1 MGNVCG
7 AFWPIAKRHMAQA
20 DAQAQELS
28 ALTLQNDVEGPAGT
42 LLSLPPELLQR
53 VMEFLMV
60 VDDVHEAERVTKL
73 VRSAARFVLTRGR
86 WRPVKFVAEHGTQL
100 ILAAGRVAQ
109 DRGASTPAQR
119 DVPASSLALCRA
131 AWAVDPNETLR
142 ILFTYAGG
150 GRKRAA
156 LLEGRLLALIEPSLD
171 GLERI
176 VRLLEPAHRFVYAKT
191 QLIRWDFDTESPSSQ
206 GGRSV
211 DGIRWWAKHIGTP
224 ITWPWVERLAE
235 HHNLVV
241 GYVSGAL
248 QSWTDAAVAVD
259 FFRCFFGRHYQ
270 RPVPDL
276 GDFTRG
282 WGERKASAFA
292 AAYAADVA
300 AEELSGIAFDS
311 HGFGGGQDFPTLPG
325 KVRQVEEILHLEHR
339 VDVEHMEQYDT
350 SWEEE
355 YLLEVKYACR
365 FPGDYY

>member
-1 MGNVCG
+1 M
-7 AFWPIAKRHMAQA
+7 
-20 DAQAQELS
+20 
-28 ALTLQNDVEGPAGT
+28 
-42 LLSLPPELLQR
+42 
-53 VMEFLMV
+53 
-60 VDDVHEAERVTKL
+60 
-73 VRSAARFVLTRGR
+73 
-86 WRPVKFVAEHGTQL
+86 
-100 ILAAGRVAQ
+100 
-109 DRGASTPAQR
+109 
-119 DVPASSLALCRA
+119 
-131 AWAVDPNETLR
+131 
-142 ILFTYAGG
+142 
-150 GRKRAA
+150 
-156 LLEGRLLALIEPSLD
+156 LEGRLLALIEPSLD

-191 QLIRWDFDTESPSSQ
+191 QLIRWDFDTESPSST
-206 GGRSV
+206 GGRSIY
-211 DGIRWWAKHIGTP
+211 GINRWAKHIGTP
-224 ITWPWVERLAE
+224 ILLVELPAE
-235 HHNLVV
+235 RHNLVV
-241 GYVSGAL
+241 SYVSGAL

-325 KVRQVEEILHLEHR
+325 KVRQVEEILHLEDR
-339 VDVEHMEQYDT
+339 VDVEHMEQYDI

-355 YLLEVKYACR
+355 YLLEVKRASR

>member
-1 MGNVCG
+1 MGNVCD
-7 AFWPIAKRHMAQA
+7 AFWPIAKRHMAHA

-28 ALTLQNDVEGPAGT
+28 ALTLQNDVEDPAGT
-42 LLSLPPELLQR
+42 LTSLPPDVLQR
-53 VMEFLMV
+53 LLGFLM
-60 VDDVHEAERVTKL
+60 VDDVHEAKQVTKL
-73 VRSAARFVLTRGR
+73 MRSAARFVLTRVLLK
-86 WRPVKFVAEHGTQL
+86 PVKFVAENGTQL

-109 DRGASTPAQR
+109 DRGASTPAER
-119 DVPASSLALCRA
+119 DVPASSLADCRA

-150 GRKRAA
+150 GGKRAA
-156 LLEGRLLALIEPSLD
+156 ALEGRLLALIEPSLD

-191 QLIRWDFDTESPSSQ
+191 QLIRWDFEAEVMSKE

-211 DGIRWWAKHIGTP
+211 YGIRWWAKHIGTP
-224 ITWPWVERLAE
+224 ITWPWVELLAE
-235 HHNLVV
+235 RHNLVV

-270 RPVPDL
+270 GPVPDL

-300 AEELSGIAFDS
+300 ADELSWSDRVHRRRGR
-311 HGFGGGQDFPTLPG
+311 PG
-325 KVRQVEEILHLEHR
+325 ARRPR
-339 VDVEHMEQYDT
+339 VCLRRLQY
-350 SWEEE
+350 
-355 YLLEVKYACR
+355 R
-365 FPGDYY
+365 